1 MSLPA
6 ELLDDLRAVR
16 RGEKPFDSVALKIS
30 SHLTSWPD
38 SAEEVL
44 RQVQNAL
51 DQQIIEPDQFD
62 KLRALIKPKPGGFD
76 DLPWMTDL
84 WEARKKAADEG
95 KPLLVWVG
103 DGHPLGWT

>member
-1 MSLPA
+1 MT
-6 ELLDDLRAVR
+6 RF
-16 RGEKPFDSVALKIS
+16 KVALGM
-30 SHLTSWPD
+30 LTLLLGAQVLPSEPRAKTA
-38 SAEEVL
+38 SAIV
-44 RQVQNAL
+44 
-51 DQQIIEPDQFD
+51 PDQFD

-84 WEARKKAADEG
+84 WQARKKAADEG